1 MTAYPRYGMSIVRRR
16 VVRGLVCALALPLM
30 LVPGA
35 GPSGAIPGGR
45 YAIGDSV
52 MVGAREELRAK
63 GFKVNA
69 VRSRQFSDGVAV
81 VRSLRRQGL
90 LPRKVVV
97 HLGNNGYVYPG
108 ACGDLV
114 RAAGSRRRVF
124 LVTVKVP
131 RSWRKANNR
140 RLRTCAQNH
149 RSAYL
154 IDWYRYSNDHPGW
167 FFDDGF
173 HLNARGRARYAG
185 LIARKVG

>member
-1 MTAYPRYGMSIVRRR
+1 MCVL
-16 VVRGLVCALALPLM
+16 VVPPL
-30 LVPGA
+30 LIHEA
-35 GPSGAIPGGR
+35 EQSGAIPRGR

-52 MVGAREELRAK
+52 MLGAREELRNR
-63 GFKVNA
+63 GVKVNA
-69 VRSRQFSDGVAV
+69 TRSRQFSDGVTV
-81 VRSLRRQGL
+81 IRSLKRQGL

-108 ACGDLV
+108 ACKDLV

-140 RLRTCAQNH
+140 RLRACARHHAN
-149 RSAYL
+149 AAL
-154 IDWYRYSNDHPGW
+154 IDWYRYSKGHPGW